1 MHAPFN
7 GLGPDVELRNGRI
20 VGGSRLFYENG
31 NGYQDGLYPNYEFD
45 NITVYDVGDSGG
57 DLFGSLNV
65 TNSTFRN
72 ITRTA
77 LAGASGENGS
87 VLPLKANW
95 RARSAWDTPQAIAF
109 SDIEHESEHFFIA
122 RVSIHPQAAG
132 VDYRI
137 SNSRFNNSTN
147 TLYRTPD
154 GTGRLSSL
162 EGDHSKLRVYM
173 EDTEFN
179 LYGSYTNN
187 LETFFALT
195 RFRNCTDA
203 RSGRTS
209 EDGGT
214 VTYTAEGGENYIDVP
229 TNLMWE
235 PQSPEFTTVA
245 GALYT
250 SHEYVSTEGTPLE
263 GDRRGPTLR
272 LHLTRALNANEPVSF
287 DWSAAVRPWDENP
300 WNETP

>member
-1 MHAPFN
+1 M
-7 GLGPDVELRNGRI
+7 
-20 VGGSRLFYENG
+20 
-31 NGYQDGLYPNYEFD
+31 
-45 NITVYDVGDSGG
+45 
-57 DLFGSLNV
+57 
-65 TNSTFRN
+65 
-72 ITRTA
+72 
-77 LAGASGENGS
+77 
-87 VLPLKANW
+87 
-95 RARSAWDTPQAIAF
+95 
-109 SDIEHESEHFFIA
+109 
-122 RVSIHPQAAG
+122 SIHPQAAG

-154 GTGRLSSL
+154 GTGRLTSL

-179 LYGSYTNN
+179 LYGSYTDN

-203 RSGRTS
+203 SSGRTS

-214 VTYTAEGGENYIDVP
+214 VAYTAEGGENYIDVP

-235 PQSPEFTTVA
+235 PQSPESTTIA
-245 GALYT
+245 GALYA
-250 SHEYVSTEGTPLE
+250 SYEYVSTEGTPLE

-272 LHLTRALNANEPVSF
+272 IYLTRALTANEPVSF
-287 DWSAAVRPWDENP
+287 GWSAAVRPWDSNP
-300 WNETP
+300 WYETP